1 MSSMYNRPQG
11 VLKVLT
17 NLRKSGA
24 YSRGF
29 FVSRVRCPQ
38 ISVRTSAF
46 STQRQA
52 QIVKNVAKREVPTV

>member
-11 VLKVLT
+11 VLKVQLQ
-17 NLRKSGA
+17 KSGA

-29 FVSRVRCPQ
+29 LVSRVRCPQ